1 MTLRALALK
10 TCPEWNE
17 GAKAMLLEKDPL
29 SASGG
34 SIDPKIESNTAAQS
48 TPLAPGSSK
57 PALHQTCPRAER
69 RDGAGPALKPSAASP
84 ERSEGASERV
94 DTALSI
100 LADGLAHELR
110 TPLSTISLNLQLLQ
124 EELQTVVGSPP
135 QVENPES
142 PPSFG
147 RTPSFGRADT
157 TLNEKAG
164 VALKRVCVLQKE
176 IQRLEEVLSDFLRFA
191 KGGSLELLEQDINQ
205 VVDEVI
211 DFIAPEAKRNGIEVV
226 RDYAPDLPI
235 VRLDTGLIKQAIL
248 NIIINAQ
255 QAMPQ
260 GGRLSVST
268 SHKEGHVHI
277 EVTDTGTGIPR
288 HHQDKIFQ
296 AYFST
301 KKKGTGLGLPTAKRI
316 VEGHGGSIFVEST
329 EGRGSSFIIQLPIG
343 TGTLNPLNP

>member
-1 MTLRALALK
+1 
-10 TCPEWNE
+10 
-17 GAKAMLLEKDPL
+17 MLLERDPL
-29 SASGG
+29 TQ
-34 SIDPKIESNTAAQS
+34 SIDPKIESGPATQS
-48 TPLAPGSSK
+48 IPLTPGSPK
-57 PALHQTCPRAER
+57 PAL
-69 RDGAGPALKPSAASP
+69 
-84 ERSEGASERV
+84 ERSEGV
-94 DTALSI
+94 DTALST

-135 QVENPES
+135 Q
-142 PPSFG
+142 
-147 RTPSFGRADT
+147 ADT
-157 TLNEKAG
+157 TLNEKAEA
-164 VALKRVCVLQKE
+164 ALKRVCVLQKE

-226 RDYAPDLPI
+226 RDYAPDMPI

-248 NIIINAQ
+248 NITINAQ

-277 EVTDTGTGIPR
+277 EVTDTGTGIPK

-301 KKKGTGLGLPTAKRI
+301 KKKGTGLGLPTARRI
-316 VEGHGGSIFVEST
+316 VEGHGGSISVEST
-329 EGRGSSFIIQLPIG
+329 EGRGSSFIIQLPLG
-343 TGTLNPLNP
+343 TGPLKPLNL

>member
-1 MTLRALALK
+1 VTLRALALK

-48 TPLAPGSSK
+48 TLPTPGSPK
-57 PALHQTCPRAER
+57 PALHQN
-69 RDGAGPALKPSAASP
+69 GAGPAL
-84 ERSEGASERV
+84 ERSEGV
-94 DTALSI
+94 DTALGT
-100 LADGLAHELR
+100 LAAGLAHELR

-124 EELQTVVGSPP
+124 EELQTVVGSQP
-135 QVENPES
+135 Q
-142 PPSFG
+142 
-147 RTPSFGRADT
+147 ADT
-157 TLNEKAG
+157 TLNGKAE

-316 VEGHGGSIFVEST
+316 VEGHGGSISVEST
-329 EGRGSSFIIQLPIG
+329 EGRGSSFIIQLPLG
-343 TGTLNPLNP
+343 TGPLKPLNL

>member
-1 MTLRALALK
+1 
-10 TCPEWNE
+10 
-17 GAKAMLLEKDPL
+17 MLLEKDPL

-34 SIDPKIESNTAAQS
+34 SIDPKIEGAPAAQS

-57 PALHQTCPRAER
+57 PALHRS
-69 RDGAGPALKPSAASP
+69 GAGPAL
-84 ERSEGASERV
+84 ERSEGV
-94 DTALSI
+94 DTALST

-124 EELQTVVGSPP
+124 EELQTVVGSEP
-135 QVENPES
+135 
-142 PPSFG
+142 
-147 RTPSFGRADT
+147 A
-157 TLNEKAG
+157 TLDGKAE
-164 VALKRVCVLQKE
+164 ATLKRVCVLQKE
-176 IQRLEEVLSDFLRFA
+176 IRRLEEILSDFLRFA

-226 RDYAPDLPI
+226 RDYAPDMPI

-248 NIIINAQ
+248 NITINAQ

-277 EVTDTGTGIPR
+277 GVTDTGTGIPR
-288 HHQDKIFQ
+288 RHQDKIFQ

-301 KKKGTGLGLPTAKRI
+301 KKKGTGLGLPTARRI
-316 VEGHGGSIFVEST
+316 VEGHGGSISVEST
-329 EGRGSSFIIQLPIG
+329 EGRGSSFIIRLPLG
-343 TGTLNPLNP
+343 TGTLKPFPPKAD

>member
-1 MTLRALALK
+1 
-10 TCPEWNE
+10 
-17 GAKAMLLEKDPL
+17 MLLEKDPL

-34 SIDPKIESNTAAQS
+34 SIDPKIEGAPAAQS

-57 PALHQTCPRAER
+57 PALHRS
-69 RDGAGPALKPSAASP
+69 GAGPAL
-84 ERSEGASERV
+84 ERSEGV

-135 QVENPES
+135 Q
-142 PPSFG
+142 
-147 RTPSFGRADT
+147 ADT
-157 TLNEKAG
+157 ALNGKAE
-164 VALKRVCVLQKE
+164 ATLKRVCVLQKE

-226 RDYAPDLPI
+226 RDYAPDMPI
-235 VRLDTGLIKQAIL
+235 ARLDTGLVKQAIL

-277 EVTDTGTGIPR
+277 GVTDTGTGIPR

-316 VEGHGGSIFVEST
+316 VEGHGGSISVEST
-329 EGRGSSFIIQLPIG
+329 EGRGSSFIIQLPLG
-343 TGTLNPLNP
+343 TEPLKPFPPKAD

>member
-1 MTLRALALK
+1 
-10 TCPEWNE
+10 
-17 GAKAMLLEKDPL
+17 MLLEKDPL

-34 SIDPKIESNTAAQS
+34 SIDPKIEGAPAAQS

-57 PALHQTCPRAER
+57 PALHRS
-69 RDGAGPALKPSAASP
+69 GAGPAL
-84 ERSEGASERV
+84 ERSEGV

-124 EELQTVVGSPP
+124 EELQTVVGSEP
-135 QVENPES
+135 
-142 PPSFG
+142 
-147 RTPSFGRADT
+147 A
-157 TLNEKAG
+157 TLDGKAE
-164 VALKRVCVLQKE
+164 ATLKRVCVLQKE
-176 IQRLEEVLSDFLRFA
+176 IRRLEEILSDFLRFA

-277 EVTDTGTGIPR
+277 GVTDTGTGIPR
-288 HHQDKIFQ
+288 RHQDKIFQ

-301 KKKGTGLGLPTAKRI
+301 KKKGTGLGLPTARRI
-316 VEGHGGSIFVEST
+316 VEGHGGSISVEST
-329 EGRGSSFIIQLPIG
+329 EGKGSSFIIRLPLE
-343 TGTLNPLNP
+343 TGTLKPLNL

>member
-1 MTLRALALK
+1 M
-10 TCPEWNE
+10 
-17 GAKAMLLEKDPL
+17 
-29 SASGG
+29 
-34 SIDPKIESNTAAQS
+34 
-48 TPLAPGSSK
+48 
-57 PALHQTCPRAER
+57 
-69 RDGAGPALKPSAASP
+69 
-84 ERSEGASERV
+84 
-94 DTALSI
+94 DTALST

-124 EELQTVVGSPP
+124 EELQTIVGSPP
-135 QVENPES
+135 QPALERSE
-142 PPSFG
+142 G
-147 RTPSFGRADT
+147 ADT
-157 TLNEKAG
+157 TLNEKAEA
-164 VALKRVCVLQKE
+164 ALKRVCVLQKE
-176 IQRLEEVLSDFLRFA
+176 IQRLEEILSDFLRFA

-226 RDYAPDLPI
+226 RDYAPDMPI

-248 NIIINAQ
+248 NITINAQ

-268 SHKEGHVHI
+268 SHKEGYVHI

-316 VEGHGGSIFVEST
+316 VEGHGGSISVEST
-329 EGRGSSFIIQLPIG
+329 EGRGSSFIIQLPLG
-343 TGTLNPLNP
+343 TGPLKPLNP

>member
-1 MTLRALALK
+1 MTQ
-10 TCPEWNE
+10 
-17 GAKAMLLEKDPL
+17 
-29 SASGG
+29 
-34 SIDPKIESNTAAQS
+34 SIDPKIETGPPTQS
-48 TPLAPGSSK
+48 TPPTPGSPK
-57 PALHQTCPRAER
+57 M
-69 RDGAGPALKPSAASP
+69 
-84 ERSEGASERV
+84 

-135 QVENPES
+135 Q
-142 PPSFG
+142 
-147 RTPSFGRADT
+147 ADT
-157 TLNEKAG
+157 ALNGKAE
-164 VALKRVCVLQKE
+164 ATLKRVCVLQKE

-226 RDYAPDLPI
+226 RDYAPDMPI
-235 VRLDTGLIKQAIL
+235 ARLDTGLVKQAIL

-277 EVTDTGTGIPR
+277 GVTDTGTGIPR
-288 HHQDKIFQ
+288 RHQDKIFQ

-301 KKKGTGLGLPTAKRI
+301 KKKGTGLGLPTARRI
-316 VEGHGGSIFVEST
+316 VEGHGGSISVEST
-329 EGRGSSFIIQLPIG
+329 EGRGSSFIIRLPLG
-343 TGTLNPLNP
+343 TGTLKPFPPKAD

>member
-1 MTLRALALK
+1 
-10 TCPEWNE
+10 
-17 GAKAMLLEKDPL
+17 MLLEKDPL
-29 SASGG
+29 AQ

-48 TPLAPGSSK
+48 TPLAPGSPK
-57 PALHQTCPRAER
+57 
-69 RDGAGPALKPSAASP
+69 
-84 ERSEGASERV
+84 V
-94 DTALSI
+94 DTALST
-100 LADGLAHELR
+100 LAAGLAHELR

-124 EELQTVVGSPP
+124 EELQTIVGSGP
-135 QVENPES
+135 
-142 PPSFG
+142 
-147 RTPSFGRADT
+147 T
-157 TLNEKAG
+157 TINGKAEA
-164 VALKRVCVLQKE
+164 ALKRVCVLQKE

-211 DFIAPEAKRNGIEVV
+211 DFMAPEAKRNGIEVV
-226 RDYAPDLPI
+226 RDYATDLPI
-235 VRLDTGLIKQAIL
+235 VKLDTGLIKQAIL

-277 EVTDTGTGIPR
+277 GVTDTGTGIPR

-316 VEGHGGSIFVEST
+316 VEGHGGSISVEST
-329 EGRGSSFIIQLPIG
+329 EGRGSSFIIQLPLG
-343 TGTLNPLNP
+343 TGTLKPLNP

>member
-1 MTLRALALK
+1 M
-10 TCPEWNE
+10 
-17 GAKAMLLEKDPL
+17 
-29 SASGG
+29 
-34 SIDPKIESNTAAQS
+34 
-48 TPLAPGSSK
+48 
-57 PALHQTCPRAER
+57 
-69 RDGAGPALKPSAASP
+69 
-84 ERSEGASERV
+84 

-135 QVENPES
+135 Q
-142 PPSFG
+142 
-147 RTPSFGRADT
+147 ADT
-157 TLNEKAG
+157 ALNGKAE
-164 VALKRVCVLQKE
+164 ATLKRVCVLQKE

-226 RDYAPDLPI
+226 RDYAPDMPI
-235 VRLDTGLIKQAIL
+235 ARLDTGLVKQAIL

-277 EVTDTGTGIPR
+277 GVTDTGTGIPR

-316 VEGHGGSIFVEST
+316 VEGHGGSISVEST
-329 EGRGSSFIIQLPIG
+329 EGRGSSFIIQLPLG
-343 TGTLNPLNP
+343 TEPLKPFPPKAD